1 MTKISGLLLS
11 AAVLLAATPA
21 MAAAPISGKW
31 ITAEKDSIIEIEP
44 CGANMCGKISKF
56 LKPVEG
62 PPFDRNNPNKALQNR
77 PLLGL
82 PILLALADGGKQWE
96 GKIYDPKGGKTYKSK
111 VYRNA
116 DGTLTVKGCISFL
129 PCRTFVW
136 TAVR

>member
-11 AAVLLAATPA
+11 VATLLTATPA
-21 MAAAPISGKW
+21 MAAAPIAGKW
-31 ITAEKDSIIEIEP
+31 ITAEKDSIIEIAP
-44 CGANMCGKISKF
+44 CGNNMCGRITKMMI
-56 LKPVEG
+56 PVEG
-62 PPFDRNNPNKALQNR
+62 PPFDRNNPNPTMRNR

-129 PCRTFVW
+129 PCRTFTW
-136 TAVR
+136 TAAR